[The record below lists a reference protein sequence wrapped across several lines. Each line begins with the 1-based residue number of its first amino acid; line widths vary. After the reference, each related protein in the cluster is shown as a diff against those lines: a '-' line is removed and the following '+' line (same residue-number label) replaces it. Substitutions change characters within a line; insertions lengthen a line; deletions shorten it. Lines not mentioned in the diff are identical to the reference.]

1 MYSLLWAN
9 LTNSAYIYK
18 LGSKYFIDPKA
29 FVYETWLLVEMIYVF
44 DLLATADD
52 SFKNVC
58 KKCCWCLNFSSR
70 VDVSFSDPFINPSE
84 NLLTTAVF
92 LD

>member
-1 MYSLLWAN
+1 
-9 LTNSAYIYK
+9 
-18 LGSKYFIDPKA
+18 
-29 FVYETWLLVEMIYVF
+29 MIYVF

-58 KKCCWCLNFSSR
+58 KKSSCCLNFSSR
-70 VDVSFSDPFINPSE
+70 VDVSFSDPFINSSE

-92 LD
+92 RDQSAEGFHESSTAVMTKLCE

>member
-1 MYSLLWAN
+1 MYSLL
-9 LTNSAYIYK
+9 SAYIHK
-18 LGSKYFIDPKA
+18 LESKYFIDPKA

-58 KKCCWCLNFSSR
+58 KKCC
-70 VDVSFSDPFINPSE
+70 
-84 NLLTTAVF
+84 
-92 LD
+92 